1 MCFTTRTSR
10 LAFLPVSTKQQW
22 LVQSKRSTPTAN
34 QSAMALSGST
44 AVCCDSNYNDYTQN
58 YILVNGRFTCHKPES
73 YWKTLDLSLLMCSMK
88 LAGIINM
95 KG

>member
-44 AVCCDSNYNDYTQN
+44 AVCCDRNYRDYTQKL
-58 YILVNGRFTCHKPES
+58 YFGQWKIYLSQTGELLEDVRLVLVNMLHEICRN
-73 YWKTLDLSLLMCSMK
+73 Y
-88 LAGIINM
+88 
-95 KG
+95 